1 MNWVN
6 SYICVPTK
14 LSAICPET
22 QRKPSRRAQVSSPCH
37 TLSTFTVIQQLQ
49 IKHLQLENPL
59 ILAPLAGYSDL
70 PFRLLCRRFG
80 AALCYTEMI
89 SCHGLVYE
97 KKKTLQMTQTV
108 PEERPVALQLFGAD
122 PVMMGEAATIASDM
136 AIDIIDINMGCPVK
150 KVVKKG
156 AGAALMKEPDLAA
169 SIISAVCKQTSLPVT
184 VKIRTGWSHSA
195 IVAPE
200 FAKMAEDNGA
210 SAIAVHGRT
219 WSQGFGGPVDWPT
232 IALVKESV
240 SIPVIGNGDIT
251 TYQEAHAFLEK
262 SGCDGIMIG
271 RGALGNPW
279 VFTPGGTPETLTER
293 MEGLRRHLQLI
304 RKHSDPDKIL
314 AKTKNHAGRYFK
326 GITGG
331 SSIRRQ
337 IYAVPTFADLLEL
350 TQSM

>member
-1 MNWVN
+1 MTRYV
-6 SYICVPTK
+6 
-14 LSAICPET
+14 
-22 QRKPSRRAQVSSPCH
+22 
-37 TLSTFTVIQQLQ
+37 Q
-49 IKHLQLENPL
+49 IKSLQLKNPL
-59 ILAPLAGYSDL
+59 ILAPLAGYTDL
-70 PFRLLCRRFG
+70 PFRLLCRQFG

-89 SCHGLVYE
+89 SCHGLVYD

-108 PEERPVALQLFGAD
+108 AEERPVALQLFGAD
-122 PVMMGEAATIASDM
+122 PGKMGEAAEIVSDM
-136 AIDIIDINMGCPVK
+136 AVDIIDINMGCPVK

-156 AGAALMKEPDLAA
+156 AGAALMKNPDLAA
-169 SIISAVCKQTSLPVT
+169 AIIRQVCKKTALPVT
-184 VKIRTGWSHSA
+184 VKIRTGWNHDA
-195 IVAPE
+195 IVAPD
-200 FAKMAEDNGA
+200 FAMMLEDNGA
-210 SAIAVHGRT
+210 SCIAVHGRT
-219 WSQGFGGPVDWPT
+219 WTQGFGGPVDWQIIT
-232 IALVKESV
+232 RVKNSV

-279 VFTPGGTPETLTER
+279 VFTPGGTPETLAER
-293 MEGLRRHLQLI
+293 MEGLRHHLQLI